1 MASSTEDL
9 IKLLEFEKSTLLQLK
24 NSETISADVNEYLEI
39 LDYE

>member
-24 NSETISADVNEYLEI
+24 NNEIISGDVTDYLEI

>member
-9 IKLLEFEKSTLLQLK
+9 IKLLELEKSTLLQLK
-24 NSETISADVNEYLEI
+24 NSETSSEVFYDYLKI